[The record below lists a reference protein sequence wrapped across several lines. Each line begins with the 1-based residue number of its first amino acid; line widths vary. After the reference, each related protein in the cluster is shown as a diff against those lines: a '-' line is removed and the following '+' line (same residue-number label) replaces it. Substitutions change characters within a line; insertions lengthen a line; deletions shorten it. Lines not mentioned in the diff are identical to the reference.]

1 MSRLPVNKTYK
12 LYIGGKFPRTESG
25 RYYPVEDAGGNLLG
39 NLCLASRKDVRN
51 AVVAA
56 RKAQSGWSGATAYL
70 RSQILYRI
78 AEMLEGRRG
87 QFIEELTRL
96 GSTRRQAERE
106 VEQAV
111 DLWVYYAGWA
121 DKYIQV
127 FSSVNPVASPHF
139 NFSMPEPTGV
149 IGICVAEDS
158 GLLGLSGALAPVV
171 CGGNSAVVLTSQSK
185 GSVAIS
191 FAEVLND
198 SDLPGGVINLLT
210 GDLGELLPH
219 LSSHMDING
228 IAYYGDDADSIR
240 MIQENAAL
248 NIRRVGLYEAIA
260 EDPYRIIDFTET
272 KTTWHP
278 VGVSAGGG
286 GAY

>member
-1 MSRLPVNKTYK
+1 MSRIPVKKTYK

-25 RYYPVEDAGGNLLG
+25 RYYPVNTADGNLLA

-56 RKAQSGWSGATAYL
+56 RKAQAGWAGATAYL

-87 QFIEELTRL
+87 QSIDELSQL
-96 GSTRRQAERE
+96 GGTRREAERE
-106 VEQAV
+106 VDQAI
-111 DLWVYYAGWA
+111 DLWVYFAGWS

-149 IGICVAEDS
+149 VAVCAPEGS
-158 GLLGLSGALAPVV
+158 GLLGLVGAVAPVL
-171 CGGNSAVVLTSQSK
+171 CGGNTAVCLASREK
-185 GSVAIS
+185 GTVAIS

-198 SDLPGGVINLLT
+198 SDLPGGVLNLLT
-210 GDLGELLPH
+210 GDREELLPH

-228 IAYYGDDADSIR
+228 IAYYGEDAALKKQ
-240 MIQENAAL
+240 IQENAAL
-248 NIRRVGLYEAIA
+248 NVRRVSLYESVA
-260 EDPYRIIDFTET
+260 EDPYRILDFSET

-278 VGVSAGGG
+278 VGVGAGGG